1 METKVKRVSL
11 GLIGLFLIGVGTT
24 TIDSGM
30 LSQQFNKQV
39 EVLNQWSGKW
49 KSTGTISFGRAPRK
63 INLTSTTTTNWIVNG
78 YFQQSIT
85 IDEKNQESR
94 RFDHYNKHSRT
105 FHRYN
110 LADDGEYS
118 FWTGKWNKKTR
129 TMTWTIQAGGFVK
142 GTIVDTFENTNTIK
156 STINLTNGR
165 GNVIFNLEEQR
176 MRQ

>member
-1 METKVKRVSL
+1 MKRVL
-11 GLIGLFLIGVGTT
+11 LRLIGFFLIGVGTT

-39 EVLNQWSGKW
+39 EVLNQWNGKW
-49 KSTGTISFGRAPRK
+49 KSTGTLSIGRAPRK
-63 INLTSTTTTNWIVNG
+63 INFTSTTTTNWIVNG

-85 IDEKNQESR
+85 INEKNQESR

-156 STINLTNGR
+156 STINLTDGR

-176 MRQ
+176 IRQ